1 MLVEVERKIL
11 VRLNIGELPSKPKY
25 FLEFDSEQC
34 TVKES
39 WNRTL

>member
-1 MLVEVERKIL
+1 MLTKVERKTL

-25 FLEFDSEQC
+25 FLEFDSEQR

-39 WNRTL
+39 